1 LRWESER
8 NPTLCGVA
16 GGALENFD
24 LSPTSAIFEESMHR
38 WLELPSVTEHHRQ
51 GRSSAAS

>member
-16 GGALENFD
+16 YGALETFD
-24 LSPTSAIFEESMHR
+24 LSPTSAIFKESMHR
-38 WLELPSVTEHHRQ
+38 WLELPSLTEHHRQ
-51 GRSSAAS
+51 GRPSAAS

>member
-16 GGALENFD
+16 GRALENFD
-24 LSPTSAIFEESMHR
+24 LSPTSPIFEESMHS